1 MERSRKQVYLSPD
14 QDEELSKLALAT
26 GRSES
31 SIVGEA
37 LSEYLAKMRKEADA
51 SPNPLSKLLELK
63 VETETVDGSE
73 QAVVLQELQGESL
86 PSGGN
91 RKCL

>member
-26 GRSES
+26 GRSKS
-31 SIVGEA
+31 SIVREA
-37 LSEYLAKMRKEADA
+37 LSEYLTKARKKADA

-73 QAVVLQELQGESL
+73 QHDRDLCTAPGTVPGEGLS
-86 PSGGN
+86 
-91 RKCL
+91 

>member
-31 SIVGEA
+31 SIVREA
-37 LSEYLAKMRKEADA
+37 LSEYFAKIRKEADA
-51 SPNPLSKLLELK
+51 SPNPLSKLLELN
-63 VETETVDGSE
+63 VATETVDGSE
-73 QAVVLQELQGESL
+73 QHDRDLYAAQGEVLGEGLS
-86 PSGGN
+86 
-91 RKCL
+91 

>member
-31 SIVGEA
+31 SIVREA
-37 LSEYLAKMRKEADA
+37 LSEYLTKARKKADA

-73 QAVVLQELQGESL
+73 QHDRDLYTAPGTVPGEGLS
-86 PSGGN
+86 
-91 RKCL
+91 

>member
-31 SIVGEA
+31 SIVREA
-37 LSEYLAKMRKEADA
+37 LSEYLAKMRKKADA

-63 VETETVDGSE
+63 VATETVGGSE
-73 QAVVLQELQGESL
+73 QHDKDLYTAQDEVPVESL
-86 PSGGN
+86 S
-91 RKCL
+91 

>member
-31 SIVGEA
+31 SIVREA
-37 LSEYLAKMRKEADA
+37 LSEYFAKMRKEADA

-63 VETETVDGSE
+63 VETETVDSSE
-73 QAVVLQELQGESL
+73 QHDRDLYPAPGAVQGEGIS
-86 PSGGN
+86 
-91 RKCL
+91 

>member
-31 SIVGEA
+31 SIVREA

-51 SPNPLSKLLELK
+51 SPNPLSNLLELK

-73 QAVVLQELQGESL
+73 QAVVLQELQGKSL

>member
-31 SIVGEA
+31 SIVREA
-37 LSEYLAKMRKEADA
+37 LSEYFAKMRKEADA

-73 QAVVLQELQGESL
+73 QHDKDLYTPQGEVPGEGLS
-86 PSGGN
+86 
-91 RKCL
+91 